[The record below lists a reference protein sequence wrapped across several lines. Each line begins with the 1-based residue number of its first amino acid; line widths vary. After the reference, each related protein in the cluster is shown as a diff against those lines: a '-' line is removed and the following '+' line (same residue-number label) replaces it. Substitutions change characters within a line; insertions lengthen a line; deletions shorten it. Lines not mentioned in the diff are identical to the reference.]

1 MAARVRKAE
10 PCKPSVHGWAP
21 YGTKGPCPTCGR
33 RRCHGKAKGA
43 DGRCRLFPRDGSLVC
58 RSHGANTRQ
67 ARKAATE
74 RQAQAAVEKAEAKAA
89 VLFGDAPQTDHREVA
104 LAEVGARYHAVLW
117 FRAEIGAS
125 DGDERRAALSGLYAR
140 EKRLDEILRLCHDMK
155 IDQQMQDLA
164 MRDADR
170 MDLLVHSLLGQL
182 GHDPQDPAV
191 RHAVRAALTVVE
203 GGAPS

>member
-1 MAARVRKAE
+1 MAARKRPE
-10 PCKPSVHGWAP
+10 PCKPSVHSP
-21 YGTKGPCPTCGR
+21 SPHGTKGPCPICER
-33 RRCHGKAKGA
+33 RRCHGKAKDG
-43 DGRCRLFPRDGSLVC
+43 GRCRLFPRTGATVC
-58 RSHGANTRQ
+58 RKHGANAPQ
-67 ARKAATE
+67 VRKAAAQ

-89 VLFGDAPQTDHREVA
+89 VLFADAPNIDHREVA
-104 LAEVGARYHAVLW
+104 LSEVGARYYAVLF
-117 FRAEIGAS
+117 FRKEAGATE
-125 DGDERRAALSGLYAR
+125 GEAQRAALSGLYAR